1 MEIETEIDECGVV
14 CDEKSHRDRV
24 RTELSGAM
32 THFLFVLC
40 RHLLFLSHFLVHR
53 HEHARLHGN
62 SPWQL
67 GGMAMKENRLLIAVL
82 LVGVSLVNMPACLN
96 ECVTCV
102 CVCACEHVCR

>member
-40 RHLLFLSHFLVHR
+40 RHLLFLCHFLVHR
-53 HEHARLHGN
+53 HEYAHLHGN

-67 GGMAMKENRLLIAVL
+67 GDDRVA
-82 LVGVSLVNMPACLN
+82 
-96 ECVTCV
+96 
-102 CVCACEHVCR
+102 